1 MSVRALK
8 TTTFST
14 ASSSRGP
21 SQGYSS
27 RSFSGYGGHGV
38 GSGRQSYAVRSSY
51 GGVGSSGAAMG
62 AGGFKVVGGYV
73 AGGSGQ
79 RGGGVEFGYM
89 GFGGGVGGGM
99 ANEMVAPITAVTVN
113 KSLLAPLNLEIDPT
127 IQVIRTQE
135 KEQIKTLNNRFATF
149 IDKVRFLEQQNK
161 MLETKW
167 KLLQEQ
173 TTSRSNT
180 EAMFEAYIANLRKQL
195 DNLGHEKVKLESD
208 LHHMTGL
215 VEDFKNKYEDEIN
228 KRNECENNFV
238 LTKKDTDAAYMIK
251 VELEAKLDG
260 LSDEIEFLR
269 QLYDTEINELQSQIK
284 DTSVVVEMDNSR
296 NLDMDAIVAEVR
308 AQYEDIA
315 NRSRAEAE
323 SWYQSKFAEMQQSAG
338 RYGDD
343 LKSTKAE
350 IADMNRRIMRLQS
363 EIDMVKSQRNNLE
376 AQIAEAEERGELAV
390 KDAKLRI
397 RDLEE
402 ALQRAKQDMAMQVR
416 QYQELMNVK
425 LALDIEIATYKKLLE
440 GEEDRL
446 ATGIK
451 TTVSKQTSLNYNA
464 YGLESSRTPSYIS
477 SSIGGVKVSSGS
489 FAAPEGAAVKST
501 TVTKTETVVIKT
513 EEKKEEEK
521 EEQQAVTEEL
531 AAAEEK
537 EQEQEQEQ
545 KQEQEQEQVE
555 AEAVAT
561 E

>member
-1 MSVRALK
+1 MSVRAVK

-14 ASSSRGP
+14 LSSSRGP
-21 SQGYSS
+21 SQGFSS
-27 RSFSGYGGHGV
+27 RSFSGYGGRGV
-38 GSGRQSYAVRSSY
+38 GSGKQSYAVRSSY
-51 GGVGSSGAAMG
+51 GGVGSSGAAVG

-79 RGGGVEFGYM
+79 RGGGAEFGYV
-89 GFGGGVGGGM
+89 GFGGGMGGGM
-99 ANEMVAPITAVTVN
+99 ANEVMAPITAVTVN

-127 IQVIRTQE
+127 IQAIRTQE
-135 KEQIKTLNNRFATF
+135 KEQIKTLNNRFASF

-173 TTSRSNT
+173 TTSHSNIDV
-180 EAMFEAYIANLRKQL
+180 MFEAYIANLRKQL
-195 DNLGHEKVKLESD
+195 DNLGHEKYKLESD

-228 KRNECENNFV
+228 KRNECENTFV

-251 VELEAKLDG
+251 VDLEAKLDG

-269 QLYDTEINELQSQIK
+269 QIFDAEINELQGQIK

-323 SWYQSKFAEMQQSAG
+323 SWYQTKYAEMQQSVG

-343 LKSTKAE
+343 LKSSKAE

-376 AQIAEAEERGELAV
+376 AQIAEAEERGEMAV

-397 RDLEE
+397 RELEE
-402 ALQRAKQDMAMQVR
+402 ALQRAKQDMALQVR

-425 LALDIEIATYKKLLE
+425 LALDIEIATYRKLLE

-451 TTVSKQTSLNYNA
+451 TTVSKQTSFNYNA
-464 YGLESSRTPSYIS
+464 YGLESSRTPSYVS
-477 SSIGGVKVSSGS
+477 CSFGGVRASGSSG
-489 FAAPEGAAVKST
+489 AALEGAEVKST

-513 EEKKEEEK
+513 EEKKEEKKVEK
-521 EEQQAVTEEL
+521 EEEEEEQAAIEEP
-531 AAAEEK
+531 ASVEK
-537 EQEQEQEQ
+537 NEQ
-545 KQEQEQEQVE
+545 KQEQVE
-555 AEAVAT
+555 VEAVA
-561 E
+561 EE